1 MAQHRRTIAAASP
14 TPLRMGHSE
23 FNFHDRHFHDFQ
35 GDNRM
40 RRTTSLFVFL
50 LTALLF
56 ALPALSQDVI
66 STAIGGGPNGMPAL
80 DANLNQPVGV
90 AFDSSGNYYIAD
102 PNQNRVFKV
111 STSGELTV
119 LAGNGLAGYSG
130 DGVTGGAANAML
142 NAPNG
147 VSVDASGNVY
157 IADYNNYVVRKVDTT
172 STITTI
178 AGTQGVCGGS
188 VSTLC
193 EPTSVAADTLGNLF
207 IADAGDCQVKKLVLS
222 SLTMTLYAGNGTCSY
237 SGDGGSATAAELYY
251 PNGVAV
257 DGNDN
262 VFIADS
268 YNYAIREVT
277 KSNLK
282 IKTVAGTPGSVGFG
296 GDGGLATAAQINL
309 TDSLAVNSAGTSVT
323 IADDYNLRIRQF
335 TVGGNINTVAGSG
348 CGGFSGDGGLAT
360 AACIYYPQGVA
371 LGSSGTIYIGDT
383 DNYRIRAFTVGG
395 DINTVAGN
403 GSATMAT
410 PVNGVPANG
419 VELNYPWGIDEDPS
433 GNVYVADQ
441 NNNMVRELVQSTG
454 LVNIFA
460 GTGVAGFTGDG
471 GLATAA
477 ELNTPDGVARD
488 SSGNIYI
495 ADQYNCVIREV
506 SASTG
511 DITTIAGISAN
522 EPGTSCG
529 YSGDGGPAT
538 SAQLYYPYN
547 VFVDSKNNIYIPDS
561 YNQVVRVVTAGT
573 INTIAGIPNEPG
585 YSGDGGPASNARLYY
600 PSAVAEDGAGNLY
613 IADSYNH
620 RVREINAFTGII
632 TTVAGNGQAGF
643 SGDGI
648 ATQNSL
654 YYPEGVSADVNGNL
668 FIADQSNNRL
678 RWVSTG
684 GIMTTFAGN
693 GTAGYSGDGGPATN
707 AEMYYPAGI
716 WEDASG
722 NFLVADEYNYR
733 VRAVTAFAALNI
745 SAGSLNFPLE
755 SVGTTTPPQQLIL
768 SAVGSVTINN
778 ISISGTS
785 FTESDDCPSTLANTA
800 TCTVYV
806 YFAPKAG
813 GAQTGTLTIN
823 DNGFFNSVSTVALS
837 GIGSAI
843 SLTGAPVA
851 FGNELVKTTS
861 AVKSVTVKNN
871 GTSAITMGTITL
883 DETTDFAISSNT
895 CPASGS
901 TLASKKTCVISL
913 TFTPQTTGA
922 KKGAVII
929 NDNDPSSPQIIGLSG
944 TGTSNVSLAPNS
956 IAFAATPVG
965 ATSTVSKITLTNNT
979 GVSIT
984 LGTPAIS
991 VTGPFLTTAATTCTN
1006 GLVIAS
1012 LGTCI
1017 IDVEFKPTT
1026 VGYASG
1032 TLSVSDTDVTS
1043 PQTVALSGTGTA
1055 MRFSP
1060 ASINF
1065 GSVAKGQQVSS
1076 TVSLINGGTTT
1087 VTISGYDMAGANSS
1101 DFTYYAP
1108 CGATIAAGTSCT
1120 LTMYFDPSTTGA
1132 EKATFKVFDSSP
1144 GSPQTL
1150 ALSGTGH

>member
-1 MAQHRRTIAAASP
+1 
-14 TPLRMGHSE
+14 
-23 FNFHDRHFHDFQ
+23 
-35 GDNRM
+35 M
-40 RRTTSLFVFL
+40 RRITSLFVFL

-80 DANLNQPVGV
+80 DANLNQPYGV
-90 AFDSSGNYYIAD
+90 AVDSSGNYYIAASG
-102 PNQNRVFKV
+102 QNRVFKV
-111 STSGELTV
+111 NTSGELSV
-119 LAGNGLAGYSG
+119 FAGNGLAGYSG
-130 DGVTGGAANAML
+130 DSVTGGAANAML
-142 NAPNG
+142 NGPYGIA
-147 VSVDASGNVY
+147 VDSSGNVY
-157 IADYNNYVVRKVDTT
+157 IADYNNFVIRKVDTT
-172 STITTI
+172 NTITTI
-178 AGTQGVCGGS
+178 AGTQGTCGGS

-193 EPTSVAADTLGNLF
+193 YPSGVAADTLGNLF
-207 IADAGDCQVKKLVLS
+207 IADTDDCQVKKLVLS
-222 SLTMTLYAGNGTCSY
+222 SLTMSVYVNTAATCSY

-251 PNGVAV
+251 PTDVAV
-257 DGNDN
+257 DSNDN

-282 IKTVAGTPGSVGFG
+282 IKTVAGTPQSGGFS
-296 GDGGLATAAQINL
+296 GDAGPATAAQINL
-309 TDSLAVNSAGTSVT
+309 TYSLAVNSAGTSVT

-360 AACIYYPQGVA
+360 ASCIYYPQGVA
-371 LGSSGTIYIGDT
+371 LGSSGTIYVGDT
-383 DNYRIRAFTVGG
+383 DNARIRTFTVGG

-403 GSATMAT
+403 GSTTMAT

-419 VELNYPWGIDEDPS
+419 VEFYYPWGINEDPS

-441 NNNMVRELVQSTG
+441 NNDMIRELVQSTG

-477 ELNTPDGVARD
+477 ELNVPDGVARD

-495 ADQYNCVIREV
+495 ADQYNCVIRMV
-506 SASTG
+506 SASG
-511 DITTIAGISAN
+511 DISTIAGIDTN
-522 EPGTSCG
+522 EPSPSCG

-547 VFVDSKNNIYIPDS
+547 VFVDSKNNVYIPDS

-585 YSGDGGPASNARLYY
+585 YAGDGGPATNARLYY

-613 IADSYNH
+613 IADEYNH
-620 RVREINAFTGII
+620 RIREINAATAVI
-632 TTVAGNGQAGF
+632 TTVAGNGNCSF

-648 ATQNSL
+648 ATENSL
-654 YYPEGVSADVNGNL
+654 CYPTGVSADVNGNL

-678 RWVSTG
+678 RWVNTA

-693 GTAGYSGDGGPATN
+693 GTAGYNGDGGLATN
-707 AEMYYPAGI
+707 AELYYPANI

-722 NFLVADEYNYR
+722 NFLVSDEYNYR
-733 VRAVTAFAALNI
+733 IRGITAFAALNT

-755 SVGTTTPPQQLIL
+755 SVGSTTPPQQLIV
-768 SAVGSVTINN
+768 SAVGSVAINN

-785 FTESDDCPSTLANTA
+785 FTESDDCPSALANTA

-813 GAQTGTLTIN
+813 GVQTGTLTIN
-823 DNGFFNSVSTVALS
+823 DNGFFSSVSTVALS
-837 GIGSAI
+837 GTGSAI

-861 AVKSVTVKNN
+861 AIKSVTVKNN
-871 GTSAITMGTITL
+871 GTSAVTMGTITL
-883 DETTDFAISSNT
+883 NETTDFAISSNT

-922 KKGAVII
+922 KKGAVIV
-929 NDNDPSSPQIIGLSG
+929 NDNDPTSPQIIGLSG

-956 IAFAATPVG
+956 ITFAATPVG

-991 VTGPFLTTAATTCTN
+991 VTGPFLTTAATTCTS
-1006 GLVIAS
+1006 GLVVAN

-1017 IDVEFKPTT
+1017 IDAEFKPTT

-1101 DFTYYAP
+1101 DFTYSSP
-1108 CGATIAAGTSCT
+1108 CGTTLAGGASCT